1 MKKTILGPVAV
12 KLNRGDAN
20 ALLQMLGMLMAID
33 GSSVVSQEAQK
44 LMQIIMRH
52 GRTFTK
58 GSDEK
63 VSVYFYE
70 NEATD
75 LIRLTALYLN
85 AIQDPAEDYFDRIG
99 QSHKKGLG
107 NSQSAEQTVSADCK
121 GNP

>member
-1 MKKTILGPVAV
+1 MKKAILGSVAV
-12 KLNRGDAN
+12 ILNRGDAN

-44 LMQIIMRH
+44 LMQKIMRH

-63 VSVYFYE
+63 VSIYFYE
-70 NEATD
+70 KEATD
-75 LIRLTALYLN
+75 LICLTALYLN
-85 AIQDPAEDYFDRIG
+85 AIQIPAEDYFDRIG
-99 QSHKKGLG
+99 RSHKKGLG
-107 NSQSAEQTVSADCK
+107 YSQSAEQTVPADCK

>member
-1 MKKTILGPVAV
+1 MKKTNLGSVPVM
-12 KLNRGDAN
+12 LHRSEAN
-20 ALLQMLGMLMAID
+20 ALLQMLGTLMGID
-33 GSSVVSQEAQK
+33 GSSIVSQEALK
-44 LMQIIMRH
+44 LMQKIMRH

-63 VSVYFYE
+63 VSIYFYE

-85 AIQDPAEDYFDRIG
+85 AMQIPAEDYFDRIG
-99 QSHKKGLG
+99 LSHKKGLG
-107 NSQSAEQTVSADCK
+107 FSQSAEQTVPADCK